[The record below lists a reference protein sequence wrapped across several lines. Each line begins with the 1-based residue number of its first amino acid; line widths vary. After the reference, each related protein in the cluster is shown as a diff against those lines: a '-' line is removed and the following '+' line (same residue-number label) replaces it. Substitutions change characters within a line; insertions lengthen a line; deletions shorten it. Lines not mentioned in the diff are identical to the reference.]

1 MKALIFNSGLG
12 KRLGEMTKN
21 NPKCMVKLY
30 NGESIF
36 ERQIRLLSE
45 RGIKEFIITTG
56 PFEEQLKEVAS
67 KYKDLN
73 FTFVRNELYEST
85 NYIVSMDK
93 VKDYIDDDVLVLHG
107 DLVFSKSLADKVL
120 NSSFNN
126 TCLINREKEL
136 PEKDF
141 KGKIINNKLSKVSI
155 DIFDTDCYA
164 FQPFYK
170 LNKETIK
177 IWLDKVNEFVNN
189 GITNVYAENAL
200 NEITNKINIIPI
212 SYHDVYIEE
221 IDNIDDYN
229 KVNKEI
235 REFDLRE
242 QDIIFDSINTITK
255 ILKKK
260 DNIFVVVDNFLKD
273 KVSNLLKD
281 YNYTIFTDYT
291 PNPKYED
298 IKRGLEEFK
307 RNNYNIILSLGGG
320 SSIDVSKCIKA
331 FSNITNELDF
341 LENKYN
347 YNNIK
352 LISIPTTAGTGSES
366 TSFAVMYYNDE
377 KYSIATDLI
386 LPNLVILDKELLES
400 LPLYQKKSALMDAL
414 CQAIESY
421 WSKASNEESKKYSKD
436 AIKIILNNYKE
447 YLLNNKDTFNEILKA
462 SNLSGKAI
470 NITKTTLPHA
480 MSYKLT
486 SLYNIAH
493 GHAVFTCLPYVWE
506 NMCND
511 NVDNKLNNIFIEI
524 ANIMGKDNVID
535 AIRLLKN
542 LYLELELN
550 TFEIR
555 EEDIDIL
562 TNSVNTERLKNNP
575 IIYNDEQIK
584 DIYLKIKNRT

>member
-12 KRLGEMTKN
+12 KRLGDMTKN

-36 ERQIRLLSE
+36 ERQIRILSE
-45 RGIKEFIITTG
+45 FGIKDFIITTG

-67 KYKDLN
+67 KFSDLN

-93 VKDYIDDDVLVLHG
+93 VKNYLDDDVLVLHG
-107 DLVFSKSLADKVL
+107 DLVFSKSLVDKVL
-120 NSSFNN
+120 KSEFNN
-126 TCLINREKEL
+126 TCLINKEKEL

-141 KGKIINNKLSKVSI
+141 KGKIINNKLNKVAI
-155 DIFDTDCYA
+155 DIFNEDCYA

-170 LNKETIK
+170 LDKETIK

-200 NEITNKINIIPI
+200 NEVTDNIDITPI

-242 QDIIFDSINTITK
+242 QDIRFDSIINIAK

-260 DNIFVVVDNFLKD
+260 DNIFVIVDSFLKD
-273 KVSNLLKD
+273 KIISILEG
-281 YNYTIFTDYT
+281 YNYTLFTDYT

-298 IKRGLEEFK
+298 IKKGLEIFRK
-307 RNNYNIILSLGGG
+307 SNYNIILSLGGG

-331 FSNITNELDF
+331 FSNISSELDF

-366 TSFAVMYYNDE
+366 TSFAVMYYNDK

-386 LPNLVILDKELLES
+386 LPNLVILDKDLLES

-421 WSKASNEESKKYSKD
+421 WSKSSNEESKRYSKE

-447 YLLNNKDTFNEILKA
+447 YLLNNKETFNDILKA

-493 GHAVFTCLPYVWE
+493 GHAVFACLPYVWE
-506 NMCND
+506 YMYND
-511 NVDNKLNNIFIEI
+511 NIDNELNNTFIEI
-524 ANIMGKDNVID
+524 ANIMGKGNVID
-535 AIRLLKN
+535 AIKLLKD

-550 TFEIR
+550 NFNIK

-562 TNSVNTERLKNNP
+562 TNSVNAERLNNNP
-575 IIYNDEQIK
+575 IIYNNEQIK
-584 DIYLKIKNRT
+584 DIYIRIKNRS

>member
-36 ERQIRLLSE
+36 ERQIRILSE
-45 RGIKEFIITTG
+45 FGIKDFIITTG
-56 PFEEQLKEVAS
+56 PFEEQLKNVAS
-67 KYKDLN
+67 KYSHLN
-73 FTFVRNELYEST
+73 FTFVKNKLYEST
-85 NYIVSMDK
+85 NYIVSMNN
-93 VKDYIDDDVLVLHG
+93 VKDYLDDDILVLHG
-107 DLVFSKSLADKVL
+107 DLVFSKSLVNKVL
-120 NSSFNN
+120 KSELSN
-126 TCLINREKEL
+126 TCLINKEKEL

-141 KGKIINNKLSKVSI
+141 KGKIIDNKLIKVAI
-155 DIFDTDCYA
+155 DIFDEDCYA

-170 LNKETIK
+170 LDKDVMK
-177 IWLDKVNEFVNN
+177 VWLNKVNEFVNN
-189 GITNVYAENAL
+189 DITNVYAENAL
-200 NEITNKINIIPI
+200 NEVTDRINIIPI

-221 IDNIDDYN
+221 IDNVDDYN

-242 QDIIFDSINTITK
+242 QEIIFDSINNVSK

-260 DNIFVVVDNFLKD
+260 DKIFVVVDSFLKD
-273 KVSNLLKD
+273 KIINNLD
-281 YNYTIFTDYT
+281 GYNYSLFTDYT

-298 IKRGLEEFK
+298 IKKGLEIFRK
-307 RNNYNIILSLGGG
+307 DNFNTILSLGGG
-320 SSIDVSKCIKA
+320 SSIDVAKCIKA
-331 FSNITNELDF
+331 FSNISNEFDF

-366 TSFAVMYYNDE
+366 TSFAVMYYNDK
-377 KYSIATDLI
+377 KYSVSSDLI
-386 LPNLVILDKELLES
+386 LPNIVILDKDLLES

-421 WSKASNEESKKYSKD
+421 WSKSSNDESKNYSKE
-436 AIKIILNNYKE
+436 AIKIILKNYKE
-447 YLLNNKDTFNEILKA
+447 YIENNKDTFNDILKA

-506 NMCND
+506 YMYND
-511 NVDNKLNNIFIEI
+511 NIDDDLNNTFIEL
-524 ANIMGKDNVID
+524 ANIIGKDNVTD
-535 AIRLLKN
+535 AIELLKN
-542 LYLELELN
+542 LYYELELN
-550 TFEIR
+550 NFNIK
-555 EEDIDIL
+555 EEDLDNL
-562 TNSVNTERLKNNP
+562 TNSVNAERLNNNP
-575 IIYNDEQIK
+575 IIYNNEQIK
-584 DIYLKIKNRT
+584 DIYIKIKNKS